1 MLRIYDYN
9 IDGSAIVIDRILV
22 HDTGYISEV
31 TTDRISVRLS
41 NREIDR
47 IYFWLS
53 GSIGYF

>member
-47 IYFWLS
+47 IYF
-53 GSIGYF
+53 